1 MAGHRWR
8 WLDWQET
15 TGNSFKLLKRW
26 EMAVNGLDWLEWLE
40 VNKFWKQLKMARMKG
55 NDSI

>member
-1 MAGHRWR
+1 MAGNRWR

-15 TGNSFKLLKRW
+15 TGNSFKLLKFW
-26 EMAVNGLDWLEWLE
+26 EMAANGLDWLEWLE

-55 NDSI
+55 NAWI

>member
-15 TGNSFKLLKRW
+15 TGKSFKLLKCW

-40 VNKFWKQLKMARMKG
+40 VNKF
-55 NDSI
+55 